1 MINIRDLFVKYRS
14 EKGDALA
21 VDHINLDI
29 DRGIIFGLVG
39 ESGSGKTTL
48 GLSLMRLL
56 PPSATIVSGSINIDG
71 IDITR
76 IDEDEMRKIRGK
88 KIAMVFQGAM
98 NSLNPVI
105 RIDEQVAEPLI
116 IHDGMDE
123 KEALK
128 IAHEK
133 LKMVGLGENVWKRYP
148 HELSGG
154 MKQRVV
160 IAMAIITNP
169 EILIADEPTT
179 ALDVVT
185 QTRIMKMIQNL
196 QKEYN
201 LTTILISH
209 DLPLVSEVADEMAI
223 MYGGKIVETGEN
235 EEILKDAKH
244 PYTHGLLSSIP
255 VLGSEKE
262 IRGIPGEPISLVNPP
277 SGCRF
282 YPRCDFARDVCK
294 EYEYEPYIF
303 SKKHIV
309 YCTLYGGEK
318 NEHS

>member
-1 MINIRDLFVKYRS
+1 MIEIRDLFVKYRS
-14 EKGDALA
+14 EKGEAQA
-21 VDHINLDI
+21 VDHIDLDI
-29 DRGIIFGLVG
+29 DKGIIFGLVG

-56 PPSATIVSGSINIDG
+56 PPSATIVSGSINIG
-71 IDITR
+71 GVEITK
-76 IDEDEMRKIRGK
+76 ISEEEMIKIRGK
-88 KIAMVFQGAM
+88 RIAMVFQGAM

-105 RIDEQVAEPLI
+105 RIEEQVAEPLM

-123 KEALK
+123 DEAIK

-196 QKEYN
+196 QREYN

-223 MYGGKIVETGEN
+223 MYGGKIVETGSN
-235 EEILKDAKH
+235 EEILKSSKH

-255 VLGSEKE
+255 VLGSDKE
-262 IRGIPGEPISLVNPP
+262 IKGIPGEPISLVNPP
-277 SGCRF
+277 PGCRF
-282 YPRCDFARDVCK
+282 YPRCEFASDVCK
-294 EYEYEPYIF
+294 IYDYKPYRF
-303 SKKHIV
+303 SEKHNV

-318 NEHS
+318 P